1 MIVLDT
7 NVVSELMLA
16 RPEPRVVAWADR
28 QILDGLW
35 ITTIGIFEI
44 RFGIELLA
52 EGPKRR
58 RLEEAFSAMLDEDIE
73 RRVLSFDQAAADA
86 AGRLA
91 TGARKRG
98 RPVDIR
104 DIEIAGIALSQGAAL
119 ATRNVRHFDGLGLK
133 IVDPWNT

>member
-44 RFGIELLA
+44 RFAIELLS

-58 RLEEAFSAMLDEDIE
+58 RLEEAFLAMLDEDFE
-73 RRVLSFDQAAADA
+73 RRILSFDQAAADA

-91 TGARKRG
+91 ADARKRG
-98 RPVDIR
+98 RPVDMR
-104 DIEIAGIALSQGAAL
+104 DIETAGIALSQGAIL

-133 IVDPWNT
+133 IVDPWKT